1 MFLPEYFIL
10 FDAVVNGTVSLI
22 SLSILLLLVY
32 RNLID
37 FCVLILYPAT
47 LPDSLMSSGS
57 FLITSLG
64 FSLYS
69 VSFANSDGFTSF
81 PIWIPFL
88 SFFSPLIA
96 VARLPKLC

>member
-37 FCVLILYPAT
+37 FCVLILYPVAFPNLLFSSRSFLVASLGFST
-47 LPDSLMSSGS
+47 YNIMSSVNSDSLMSFFQFGLS
-57 FLITSLG
+57 FLL
-64 FSLYS
+64 
-69 VSFANSDGFTSF
+69 
-81 PIWIPFL
+81 FL
-88 SFFSPLIA
+88 F
-96 VARLPKLC
+96 